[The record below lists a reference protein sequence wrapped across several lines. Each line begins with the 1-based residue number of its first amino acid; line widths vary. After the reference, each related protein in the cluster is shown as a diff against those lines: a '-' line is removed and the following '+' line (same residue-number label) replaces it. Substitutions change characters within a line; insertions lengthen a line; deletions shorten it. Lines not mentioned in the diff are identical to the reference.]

1 MLIKFDFVKRTKLSA
16 DTTLINLLQDVELTV
31 VYRGK
36 FEDGYHSYKIENP
49 KLDFEITK
57 ISYKKYFG
65 DKEYDITNKYDKS
78 KKTFV
83 TYFPPDSSTENKYLY
98 TFYISANIQLDPDRF
113 AIYQL
118 RIPANKFE
126 SLELHNFIEAEI
138 ILPDHYNLE
147 FTYYVKKISPSK
159 IELFIVNPYDVEI
172 EGNNG
177 HFSAEYESKKDIDVE
192 ILFVFG
198 QSYLNTKKIGI
209 SPQTANDESRPQSR
223 LGSPIPFQ
231 LPNELKLSNDIFPD
245 AFLIASDKTKIPCHR
260 CILAKFS
267 NVFVELLNTIS
278 NLPAIINVEE
288 FNAQT
293 IQSALEFLYGK
304 IDSIKGKEN
313 EIFKFAVKYNIKML
327 IDACCKYF
335 EESVNPSNVCEL
347 IQIAYLHDFEE
358 LKQKFSKVLVEK
370 KKEIDAKK
378 IADLPKNILVEFLTL
393 LNL

>member
-1 MLIKFDFVKRTKLSA
+1 MLIKFDFVKRIQLSA
-16 DTTLINLLQDVELTV
+16 DTTLINLLQDVEMTV
-31 VYRGK
+31 VYMGK
-36 FEDGYHSYKIENP
+36 CESGYSFKIENP

-65 DKEYDITNKYDKS
+65 NTEYDITNKYDKS

-138 ILPDHYNLE
+138 VLPDHDNLE

-209 SPQTANDESRPQSR
+209 SPQNAIDESRPQSI
-223 LGSPIPFQ
+223 LGSPIPFE
-231 LPNELKLSNDIFPD
+231 LLNEPKFSNDIFPD

-260 CILAKFS
+260 CVLAKFS
-267 NVFVELLNTIS
+267 NVFVEILNTIS
-278 NLPAIINVEE
+278 NYPAIINVEDFDAE
-288 FNAQT
+288 T
-293 IQSALEFLYGK
+293 IKASMEFLYGK
-304 IDSIKGKEN
+304 NESINGKEM
-313 EIFKFAVKYNIKML
+313 EVCKFAVKYNIKML
-327 IDACCKYF
+327 MDACCLYF

-347 IQIAYLHDFEE
+347 IQIAYSNNFEE
-358 LKQKFSKVLVEK
+358 LKQKCLKILAEK
-370 KKEIDAKK
+370 RKQIDPRKYH
-378 IADLPKNILVEFLTL
+378 DLPKNILIDAFCL
-393 LNL
+393 